1 MTSDTTPH
9 ATDLHGAIAIG
20 LQEVFALLEDSLA
33 GLSEADLLARPV
45 PDEQSIATIA
55 MGILQHLDDHA
66 IVCHG
71 GASTFDHS
79 DRWAIGRRAVEAS
92 DGGGHGA
99 NGYLGEGPHSDAL
112 LPEPSRGEVLALL
125 AALRD
130 GAERV
135 IDTTSACDL
144 TAPVQATDI
153 WPGSAAGAYLASIY
167 HAMRQISR
175 IWLIRGAMGATIGR
189 HRLRA

>member
-1 MTSDTTPH
+1 MAPDGTPH
-9 ATDLHGAIAIG
+9 ATDLRGAIAIG

-45 PDEQSIATIA
+45 TNEQSIAAIA

-79 DRWAIGRRAVEAS
+79 ERWAIGRRADDAS
-92 DGGGHGA
+92 DGGGHGG
-99 NGYLGEGPHSDAL
+99 NGRFGEGPHSDAL
-112 LPEPSRGEVLALL
+112 LPEPARDEVLALL

-130 GAERV
+130 AAEQV
-135 IDTTSACDL
+135 IDATSAGDL
-144 TAPVQATDI
+144 TAPVEATDI

-175 IWLIRGAMGATIGR
+175 IWLIRGALGATIGL
-189 HRLRA
+189 HKLRA